1 VCRNSFTACPLHSCS
16 LHETGANLNLI
27 RDQTGVKID
36 IPRRDHLTLGAN
48 GSVSASASGTATPVP
63 AGDDDEEQEPTIP
76 VSITGPRSAAYE
88 AQEMINRHVV
98 AKRSKS
104 TQRVRDIPAHVLPF
118 VKARKG
124 AFEAVAQGRELSL
137 ALNAPEREITVV
149 GDRDAVVAVVE
160 AIRST
165 IDSITGSITSV
176 KMSLPKRQHRLL
188 TGKNADE
195 VLTQTKCAIV
205 IPGEDEL
212 GEEITVWGRGEDL
225 GNGLQAVMTK
235 ANSQYIHEFPLPGP
249 IALSRQIATYMTR
262 IQHAKQLE
270 AAHPGVHVYTPSPAV
285 ALNATSL
292 SIDLVGDKPAV
303 DGAVRQVSELI
314 GKLIGAVR
322 GLEIDWLIHRI
333 LQGAKNGKK

>member
-1 VCRNSFTACPLHSCS
+1 M
-16 LHETGANLNLI
+16 I
-27 RDQTGVKID
+27 RDQTGVRID
-36 IPRRDHLTLGAN
+36 IPRRDQLVPGTN
-48 GSVSASASGTATPVP
+48 GSVSASASGAAMPIP
-63 AGDDDEEQEPTIP
+63 AGDDEEEEEEEPTIP

-88 AQEMINRHVV
+88 AQELINYHVA
-98 AKRSKS
+98 AKRPKS
-104 TQRVRDIPAHVLPF
+104 TRRVRDIPAHVLPF

-124 AFEAVAQGRELSL
+124 AFEAAAQGRELSL
-137 ALNAPEREITVV
+137 SLNAPEREITVI
-149 GDRDAVVAVVE
+149 GDRDAVIAVVD
-160 AIRST
+160 AIRSA
-165 IDSITGSITSV
+165 IDAVAGSITSV

-188 TGKNADE
+188 TGPNADE
-195 VLTQTKCAIV
+195 VFTQAKCVIV
-205 IPGEDEL
+205 IPGEEEL

-262 IQHAKQLE
+262 IEHAKHLE
-270 AAHPGVHVYTPSPAV
+270 AEHPGVHVYTPSPAV

-303 DGAVRQVSELI
+303 DGAVREVSELV

-322 GLEIDWLIHRI
+322 ELEINWLVHRI
-333 LQGAKNGKK
+333 LQGVKNGKK